1 MKSGYVAAILLIGL
15 SLCGPAARAAAAEI
29 PLNDSLANGDFLR
42 PLSQGWVTQTND
54 LLGEHSITA
63 TQENGATVLKEMCG
77 NATLV
82 QDVKLRTTNIV
93 FSTRS
98 RFSCQATKPDYYATA
113 SVLLGF
119 LDSDGKQLGETRIY
133 NAAGAPPWKA
143 SNTLHLISVADTG
156 KWQDYSLN
164 LGEELRANLKGVD
177 AAKVK
182 RLRVSLES
190 FCSGKDAC

>member
-15 SLCGPAARAAAAEI
+15 SLCGPVAHAAETAI
-29 PLNDSLANGDFLR
+29 PLNETLANGDFLK
-42 PLSQGWVTQTND
+42 PLSQGWATQAED

-63 TQENGATVLKEMCG
+63 TQENGAVVLKEMCG

-82 QDVKLRTTNIV
+82 QDVKLKTTNLG
-93 FSTRS
+93 FSTRA

-113 SVLLGF
+113 SVLLGY

-143 SNTLHLISVADTG
+143 SNTLHLIAVADTG

-164 LGEELRANLKGVD
+164 LGQELRSNLKGVD
-177 AAKVK
+177 ATRVK
-182 RLRVSLES
+182 CLRVSLES

>member
-1 MKSGYVAAILLIGL
+1 MKSGHIAAVLLIGF
-15 SLCGPAARAAAAEI
+15 SLCGPAARAAVADI
-29 PLNDSLANGDFLR
+29 PLNETLANGDFSK
-42 PLSQGWVTQTND
+42 PLSQGWAITAND
-54 LLGEHSITA
+54 LVGEHDITA
-63 TQENGATVLKEMCG
+63 TPKSGAVIVKQMCG

-82 QDVKLRTTNIV
+82 QDVKLTTTNVV
-93 FSTRS
+93 FSTRA
-98 RFSCQATKPDYYATA
+98 RLSCQVTKPPYYATA

-133 NAAGAPPWKA
+133 SAAGTPPWKA
-143 SNTLHLISVADTG
+143 SNTLHLVTVADTG

-190 FCSGKDAC
+190 FCSGTDAC